1 MSPAR
6 FRKVLSVIRSSDAQD
21 LETWV
26 DARFPKDESTQPIV
40 DLPPIPPGEVLA
52 FPESPGMKPSR
63 LAKSLPETVGSWAGK
78 PEEPGVA
85 EKEKLAKDTEFE
97 RMRYEDQAGQL
108 PSVQT
113 SIVFSGRN
121 LSQSIH
127 QPEVCLDAQ
136 GWEFMA
142 QKRHDWKGLL
152 PGDEVLPVKKI
163 LCRRVLFRK
172 NEEGDY
178 EDVVL
183 PNGEKAYIWR
193 VFYYTFFGHESIV
206 SGHYER
212 TAEDIKDRLLKGHDQ
227 RWAYATFSSFVTQK
241 HRDQGLRFESGA
253 GLDEKQTEAHIQTFL
268 KMLLPIVVSEPGE
281 GYDESLANGKNIG
294 S

>member
-1 MSPAR
+1 MKKR
-6 FRKVLSVIRSSDAQD
+6 LIILS
-21 LETWV
+21 L
-26 DARFPKDESTQPIV
+26 IV
-40 DLPPIPPGEVLA
+40 AAFAGIVFS

-63 LAKSLPETVGSWAGK
+63 LTKSLPETVGSWVGK
-78 PEEPGVA
+78 PEEPSAA

-97 RMRYEDQAGQL
+97 RMRYEDQGGQL

-127 QPEVCLDAQ
+127 QPEVCLGAQ
-136 GWEFMA
+136 GWQFMV
-142 QKRHDWKGLL
+142 QKRHEWKGLL
-152 PGDEVLPVKKI
+152 PNDEVLPVQEI

-172 NEEGDY
+172 TDKGDY

-183 PNGEKAYIWR
+183 PNGRKAFIWR
-193 VFYYTFFGHESIV
+193 VFYYTFFGHEKIV

-212 TAEDIKDRLLKGHDQ
+212 TGQDIKDRLFKGYDQ
-227 RWAYATFSSFVTQK
+227 RWAYATFSSLVTQK

-253 GLDEKQTEAHIQTFL
+253 GLDEKQIETHIQSFL
-268 KMLLPIVVSEPGE
+268 KQLLPKVVSEPGE
-281 GYDESLANGKNIG
+281 GYDEALANGKNIG

>member
-1 MSPAR
+1 MKR
-6 FRKVLSVIRSSDAQD
+6 RLVILS
-21 LETWV
+21 L
-26 DARFPKDESTQPIV
+26 IV
-40 DLPPIPPGEVLA
+40 AVFAGIVLA

-63 LAKSLPETVGSWAGK
+63 LAKSLPETVGRWGGK

-178 EDVVL
+178 EDVIL

>member
-1 MSPAR
+1 MKKRLVILSLIVTGFAGI
-6 FRKVLSVIRSSDAQD
+6 VLV
-21 LETWV
+21 
-26 DARFPKDESTQPIV
+26 
-40 DLPPIPPGEVLA
+40 

-63 LAKSLPETVGSWAGK
+63 LTKSLPETVGTWTGK
-78 PEEPGVA
+78 PEEPGAA

-142 QKRHDWKGLL
+142 QKRHEWKGLL
-152 PGDEVLPVKKI
+152 PGDEVLPVKQI

-172 NEEGDY
+172 NEEGEY
-178 EDVVL
+178 EDIVL

-193 VFYYTFFGHESIV
+193 VFYYTFFGHETIV

-212 TAEDIKDRLLKGHDQ
+212 TAEDIKDRLLKGYDQ
-227 RWAYATFSSFVTQK
+227 RWAYATFSSFGTQK

-253 GLDEKQTEAHIQTFL
+253 GLDEMQTEAHIQTFL
-268 KMLLPIVVSEPGE
+268 KLLLPIVVSDPGE

>member
-1 MSPAR
+1 
-6 FRKVLSVIRSSDAQD
+6 
-21 LETWV
+21 
-26 DARFPKDESTQPIV
+26 
-40 DLPPIPPGEVLA
+40 
-52 FPESPGMKPSR
+52 
-63 LAKSLPETVGSWAGK
+63 
-78 PEEPGVA
+78 
-85 EKEKLAKDTEFE
+85 
-97 RMRYEDQAGQL
+97 
-108 PSVQT
+108 
-113 SIVFSGRN
+113 

-178 EDVVL
+178 EDVIL

-253 GLDEKQTEAHIQTFL
+253 GLDENQTEAHIQTFL